1 MVATKYKEGFH
12 KKLARDVPICIV
24 ETAKTWQIVYLYISL
39 FLFYLLPCFSLFL
52 LYGNIVL
59 IIKRRSKKAGGSGRY
74 STGNGSQMRSRLD
87 HNSIHR
93 HSLKNGCLDVP
104 NHHFEDKLIIKQAAR
119 LTQQS
124 RSQQLYLEAIED
136 DDAHAETNLAGPES
150 RKSSS
155 KSFGKTWSSKR
166 NDKEVKFLH
175 IHATSYSLS
184 INNLNY
190 LRAQFCYRR

>member
-1 MVATKYKEGFH
+1 MVATKYKVGFH

-59 IIKRRSKKAGGSGRY
+59 IIKRRSKKAAGSGYGRY
-74 STGNGSQMRSRLD
+74 TSANGSQMRSRLD
-87 HNSIHR
+87 NNSIHR

-104 NHHFEDKLIIKQAAR
+104 NHHCDDKLIIKQAAR

-124 RSQQLYLEAIED
+124 RSQQLYLD
-136 DDAHAETNLAGPES
+136 DDDDDDKTHVETNLAGPES

-166 NDKEVKFLH
+166 NDKEVNFSQSHRHILSMNNFEFL
-175 IHATSYSLS
+175 
-184 INNLNY
+184 
-190 LRAQFCYRR
+190 